1 MYKLTKEEMLYG
13 NQGTA
18 RFLVEE
24 AYAAYVVENNKLLMR
39 RANKLRK
46 EIANAQAI
54 LASLYAELREA
65 RRPGTA
71 NRDVYRVR
79 LNRFYDEQKRLR
91 IRELESELDTLLG
104 RTLY

>member
-54 LASLYAELREA
+54 LDYLYAELREA